1 MLHLDP
7 VEGKRTEESTPPLD
21 LASYLNGCNV
31 ESIFTTDHEKINL
44 KHIREQVAEHVEEP
58 HKVENFVN
66 ALVDTDLA
74 TLIYGEDLR
83 DDPAELKKVLDEEHI
98 TEGFEILDKVEALQ
112 TKYLLATRKT
122 QLLKF
127 NVWDL
132 TEKIKLLESNIPLQE
147 HQIQEPRDSEEG
159 RDALVLSPLQ
169 SIYLRHFHDQVREG
183 IAEKLSDTSL
193 SVRHQRAL
201 RLRVH
206 GKSMDLR
213 CGEEKILQHN
223 LWRFMQE
230 MHAAWPESFSTT
242 TMWNQFVDELLG
254 EEALV
259 GLLSLSPQAIL
270 TTRFGSSVEGLATQ
284 NPQVR
289 PYMKQGLGLLLFCYV
304 RFLQPNYYSILN
316 WQLLVTVTNG
326 FPQLVGRY
334 V

>member
-169 SIYLRHFHDQVREG
+169 SIYLRISMTKFERGSLRSSRTLHFLFGIRELCVSVCMG
-183 IAEKLSDTSL
+183 SRWTFGVVKRRSCNTTSGGLCKKCMLLGQRASARLPCGTSL
-193 SVRHQRAL
+193 WMSCSGRRPSW
-201 RLRVH
+201 
-206 GKSMDLR
+206 G
-213 CGEEKILQHN
+213 C
-223 LWRFMQE
+223 
-230 MHAAWPESFSTT
+230 
-242 TMWNQFVDELLG
+242 
-254 EEALV
+254 LV
-259 GLLSLSPQAIL
+259 CLP
-270 TTRFGSSVEGLATQ
+270 
-284 NPQVR
+284 R
-289 PYMKQGLGLLLFCYV
+289 P
-304 RFLQPNYYSILN
+304 S
-316 WQLLVTVTNG
+316 
-326 FPQLVGRY
+326 
-334 V
+334 